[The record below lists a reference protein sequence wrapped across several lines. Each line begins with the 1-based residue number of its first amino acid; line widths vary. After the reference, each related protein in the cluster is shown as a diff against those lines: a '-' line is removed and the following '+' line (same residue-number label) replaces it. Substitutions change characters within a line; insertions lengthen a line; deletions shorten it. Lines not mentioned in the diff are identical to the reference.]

1 MSELNLLKPTN
12 GSTEVPLL
20 YIGDAQDLSNTVYN
34 VEDTSI
40 FRITAIIDT
49 RLWYYKTI
57 KQGSGLLI
65 PAGTTVEVPAKKG
78 QKIEI
83 QGSVN
88 LCKYLI

>member
-20 YIGDAQDLSNTVYN
+20 YIGEAQDLTNTVYN
-34 VEDTSI
+34 VTKESI
-40 FRITAIIDT
+40 IRVKAIIDT
-49 RLWYYKTI
+49 RLWYYETVKKGT
-57 KQGSGLLI
+57 GLLI
-65 PAGTTVEVPAKKG
+65 HAGATVEIPAKKG